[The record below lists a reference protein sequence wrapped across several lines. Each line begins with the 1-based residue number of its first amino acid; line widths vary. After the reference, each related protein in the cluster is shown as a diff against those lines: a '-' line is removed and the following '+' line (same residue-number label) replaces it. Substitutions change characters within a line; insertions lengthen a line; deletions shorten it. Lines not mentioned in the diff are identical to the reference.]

1 MAVEIIRTNVN
12 TLEYNPALCINCGMC
27 SAVCQ
32 HGVFV
37 LDGNAAQLIRPGA
50 CMECGACQQNCPTG
64 AITVD
69 SGVGCAA
76 AMIYAALTGKKE
88 PTCGPEPEIAAHRVV
103 ADKAVAVE
111 AVALGKSSTIAR
123 AFD

>member
-1 MAVEIIRTNVN
+1 MAAEIIRTNVN
-12 TLEYNPALCINCGMC
+12 TLEYDPALCINCGMC
-27 SAVCQ
+27 VAVCP
-32 HGVFV
+32 HAVFASNGRAV
-37 LDGNAAQLIRPGA
+37 QLVRADA

-88 PTCGPEPEIAAHRVV
+88 PTCGPDPE
-103 ADKAVAVE
+103 
-111 AVALGKSSTIAR
+111 GCSSSSCCG
-123 AFD
+123 

>member
-1 MAVEIIRTNVN
+1 MASESICAPDTPVCGTGVN
-12 TLEYNPALCINCGMC
+12 TLEYNPDLCINCGMC
-27 SAVCQ
+27 SAVCP
-32 HGVFV
+32 HAVFAPNGKV
-37 LDGNAAQLIRPGA
+37 VQLVRPEA

-88 PTCGPEPEIAAHRVV
+88 PTCGPDPGP
-103 ADKAVAVE
+103 D
-111 AVALGKSSTIAR
+111 GCGSSSCCG
-123 AFD
+123 